1 MHVRTILYNQDPH
14 GINIPITE
22 TYFSSVFARVAVQIA
37 GVNAVVHTEP
47 LAEACV
53 VVDTNMTHLETQLQS
68 Q

>member
-1 MHVRTILYNQDPH
+1 MV
-14 GINIPITE
+14 
-22 TYFSSVFARVAVQIA
+22 ARGAVQIA

-53 VVDTNMTHLETQLQS
+53 EVDTNTTHLETQLQS